1 VRSVRV
7 VNVAVT
13 GMTCGPR
20 PAVTRTHVQ
29 RLTGWTQTSAP
40 RDRKTVAHAS
50 PRWRGCASVTGPW
63 GPRVSDDLC
72 NRTKA
77 RGEGLTGWTHL

>member
-1 VRSVRV
+1 MR
-7 VNVAVT
+7 A
-13 GMTCGPR
+13 
-20 PAVTRTHVQ
+20 PASIDANARAEAD
-29 RLTGWTQTSAP
+29 RLDPDVGTA
-40 RDRKTVAHAS
+40 KTVAHAS
-50 PRWRGCASVTGPW
+50 PWWRGCASVTGPW